1 MQHRNLR
8 ERKGMAIILAALM
21 LAFTIPVVGL
31 AVDAGLLFVVKGRLS
46 AAVDSAALA
55 AGRALNLGNDLATV
69 QASALASANRF
80 FDANFPAGY
89 LGTAADGRTVTA
101 DFQLQRDASNNPTGI
116 LIISVTGTVNSPT
129 YFMRI
134 FGVNGVDVSATGTA
148 TRRNLVMMMLLD
160 QSGSM
165 GSRVTSGIPTTLPSN
180 AKACDAMVQAAAG
193 FVDYFSPYD
202 TVGLV
207 TFNAQAAVTYAPS
220 TNFKNSGSS
229 GINSKIGA
237 INCSGSTA
245 TTAAIH
251 LSGDQVFGVGQKLA
265 MNTIVLFTDGMP
277 NGVVANFPTRTQV
290 DTRLGPGKTYS
301 SLPSNTLLRFRD
313 PSTPS
318 GSNPLWVKD
327 ASAPANNYINCTT
340 TDGPNL
346 CYKLPLPATGTT
358 PATAYGQISQGSFD
372 DNENTG
378 SGLIKA
384 YSTDTLGTF
393 PTNFNANGSNKVTA
407 QNIAYIPD
415 VDAFGNSNRGNWDN
429 WHYHANNQ
437 CAPTSVSITPGSS
450 RCKDIGGT
458 WAAYPT
464 GAGSN
469 FLPSPS
475 PYAAYLRPELGNS
488 IAAAGMNASVDQ
500 ARRIRADTDYNIM
513 FNAIYLLGNDAADP
527 AEREFLPRVVNL
539 QMIPPLVYQP
549 IGTAPI
555 TNTGYIPAQQT
566 GMFVATA
573 DVRELNYVFAQI
585 ASSLLRL
592 SQ

>member
-1 MQHRNLR
+1 
-8 ERKGMAIILAALM
+8 MAIILAALM
-21 LAFTIPVVGL
+21 LVFTIPVVGL

-89 LGTAADGRTVTA
+89 LGTATGGRTVTA
-101 DFQLQRDASNNPTGI
+101 DFQLQHDASNNPTGV

-134 FGVNGVDVSATGTA
+134 FGINGVNVSATGTA

-165 GSRVTSGIPTTLPSN
+165 GSRVTSGIPTTLPLN
-180 AKACDAMVQAAAG
+180 AAACDAMVQAAAG

-207 TFNAQAAVTYAPS
+207 TFNAQAAVSYPPS
-220 TNFKNSGSS
+220 TNFKNSGST
-229 GINSKIGA
+229 GIKSKIGV

-245 TTAAIH
+245 TTAALH
-251 LSGDQVFGVGQKLA
+251 LAGDQIFGVGQKLA
-265 MNTIVLFTDGMP
+265 MNALVLFTDGIP

-290 DTRLGPGKTYS
+290 DNRLGPGRTYT
-301 SLPSNTLLRFRD
+301 SLPSNSLLRYRD

-318 GSNPLWVKD
+318 GMNPLWVKD
-327 ASAPANNYINCTT
+327 LSAPANNYNNCISTAG
-340 TDGPNL
+340 GPNI

-372 DNENTG
+372 DNQNTG
-378 SGLIKA
+378 SGLVKA
-384 YSTDTLGTF
+384 YASDTLGAF
-393 PTNFNANGSNKVTA
+393 PSGFSANGSNKVTS

-415 VDAFGNSNRGNWDN
+415 VDAFGNSNRGNWDD
-429 WHYHANNQ
+429 WHYMCNNQ

-450 RCKDIGGT
+450 RCRNIGGT
-458 WAAYPT
+458 WAAYP
-464 GAGSN
+464 GASGSAQSN

-488 IAAAGMNASVDQ
+488 IAAAGMNASADQ
-500 ARRIRADTDYNIM
+500 ARRIRANTDYNVMI
-513 FNAIYLLGNDAADP
+513 NAIYLLGNSASDP

-539 QMIPPLVYQP
+539 QMIPPLVYQS
-549 IGTAPI
+549 IGTAAI
-555 TNTGYIPAQQT
+555 TNPAYVASQQT
-566 GMFVATA
+566 GSFVATA